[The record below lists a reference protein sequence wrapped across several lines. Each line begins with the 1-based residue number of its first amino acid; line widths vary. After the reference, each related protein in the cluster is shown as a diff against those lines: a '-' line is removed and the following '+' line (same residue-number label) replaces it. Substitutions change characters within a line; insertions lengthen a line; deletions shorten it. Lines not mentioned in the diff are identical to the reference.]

1 MKTYSIILGEGQ
13 ILRLS
18 MDTLEECA
26 AVHKLAQERMC
37 LLPSDVLQ
45 VHASE
50 SRQVVGHYSETAGLV
65 EVIARAPISELERMI
80 GRTHRAGQPLPHVQI
95 GWHQTPC
102 TRPLPGSPVVLGC
115 LTANGESRDFL
126 LCWESGS
133 EDIRREKTTCI
144 GRKNGKRLSNGA

>member
-1 MKTYSIILGEGQ
+1 MKTYSMIFDRGQ

-37 LLPSDVLQ
+37 LRPSDVLH

-50 SRQVVGHYSETAGLV
+50 GRQVVGHYSETAGLV
-65 EVIARAPISELERMI
+65 EVIARAPVSEWERMI
-80 GRTHRAGQPLPHVQI
+80 GRTQRQGQPLPYVQI
-95 GWHQTPC
+95 GWHKTPC
-102 TRPLPGSPVVLGC
+102 TRTLPGSPVVLGC
-115 LTANGESRDFL
+115 LKANGEPRTDL

-133 EDIRREKTTCI
+133 EDLQSEKTTCI
-144 GRKNGKRLSNGA
+144 TRKNAKSATTVL

>member
-37 LLPSDVLQ
+37 LLPSDVLH

-50 SRQVVGHYSETAGLV
+50 GRQVVGHYSETAGLV
-65 EVIARAPISELERMI
+65 EVISRAPVSEYERLE
-80 GRTHRAGQPLPHVQI
+80 GRLHREGQALDHVQI
-95 GWHQTPC
+95 GWHKTPC
-102 TRPLPGSPVVLGC
+102 TKTLPGSPVVLGC
-115 LTANGESRDFL
+115 LKANGEPRTDL

-133 EDIRREKTTCI
+133 EDLRSEKTTCI
-144 GRKNGKRLSNGA
+144 TRKNGTNIPKSE